1 MREPIKVF
9 IFDLFKKLASCSA
22 VRGGRGE
29 WSARGSRE
37 ISFECLDRKSVSRC
51 TQWNLQ
57 CPGKPAHTQ
66 PHAIIHAHAHTH
78 THMGTEGVGMRSL
91 AAITTRER
99 AQKPECKTNGRRPQ
113 DADEVQRRQDKGH
126 NHKLTLGH
134 THAHTPT
141 HTRVHPQAHSGSK
154 QSVRAAMRA
163 AGKFF
168 VRFPLD
174 LIRFDS
180 IRIPSNNRIEEGQS
194 ALF

>member
-1 MREPIKVF
+1 
-9 IFDLFKKLASCSA
+9 
-22 VRGGRGE
+22 
-29 WSARGSRE
+29 
-37 ISFECLDRKSVSRC
+37 
-51 TQWNLQ
+51 
-57 CPGKPAHTQ
+57 
-66 PHAIIHAHAHTH
+66 
-78 THMGTEGVGMRSL
+78 MRSL

-134 THAHTPT
+134 THTHAHPHTHTRT

>member
-1 MREPIKVF
+1 MQHCER
-9 IFDLFKKLASCSA
+9 
-22 VRGGRGE
+22 GRGE
-29 WSARGSRE
+29 GSARGSRE

-113 DADEVQRRQDKGH
+113 DTDEVQRRQDKGH

-141 HTRVHPQAHSGSK
+141 HTRTPTGAQWFKAVSARSDACSGQIFCSLP
-154 QSVRAAMRA
+154 S
-163 AGKFF
+163 
-168 VRFPLD
+168 
-174 LIRFDS
+174 RFDS
-180 IRIPSNNRIEEGQS
+180 IRLDSNPIE
-194 ALF
+194 